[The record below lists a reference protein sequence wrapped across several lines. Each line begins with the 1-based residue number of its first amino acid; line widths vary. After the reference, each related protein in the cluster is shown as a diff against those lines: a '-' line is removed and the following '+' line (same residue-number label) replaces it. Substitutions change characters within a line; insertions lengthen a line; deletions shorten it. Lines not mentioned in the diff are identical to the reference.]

1 MNCREVQKILTEE
14 IRLAESTEVRKHL
27 EGCQACR
34 DLQRDLL
41 RLDALSGEL
50 KGQTKAPAFF
60 TERVCSRVSG
70 RSRAAY
76 WSVAATAA
84 GLVLFAIGVMN
95 IEGLS
100 TGSKGDLGSRAMNG
114 GERIQRTEHDERAPA
129 VSHEAQ
135 SDAFFLGGEE
145 WGRNQKTGRST
156 FRSRDGVPLV
166 MPEPSSS
173 GYVLE
178 LPATIEVRQTQADNE
193 FYLENVSH

>member
-1 MNCREVQKILTEE
+1 LTEE
-14 IRLAESTEVRKHL
+14 IQLAESAEVRKHL
-27 EGCQACR
+27 EGCRQCG

-41 RLDALSGEL
+41 SLQELSGEL
-50 KGQTKAPAFF
+50 KGRTRVPPFF

-84 GLVLFAIGVMN
+84 GLVLLAIGIVN
-95 IEGLS
+95 LAGLS
-100 TGSKGDLGSRAMNG
+100 TGSDGEGRSRALNG
-114 GERIQRTEHDERAPA
+114 GERIQRIEHDDQATA
-129 VSHEAQ
+129 ASSKAQ
-135 SDAFFLGGEE
+135 PDVFRLGGEK
-145 WGRNQKTGRST
+145 WGSQATDRSSFGSQSGAPRVIPKT
-156 FRSRDGVPLV
+156 
-166 MPEPSSS
+166 SSP